1 LKKPSL
7 ILLALFL
14 STFLANAQ
22 DIEHYKKLVE
32 STSEASEKLVAMDSV
47 ISKSYRKD
55 DDTFVDYSL
64 RYIELAKNLDS
75 IENAARKAMT
85 LQAVI
90 TNRKNQPEKAVTVI
104 NGVIAHKY
112 KIRDSFLL
120 GGLYL
125 KRGNANFKINLKD
138 AIDDFSLALENFGQ
152 KDSLYKADAYLF
164 RGQAYSS
171 LGKFVPA
178 GESYKKAYEYFEAL
192 EDYAYMVHAQQG
204 ITTMFSMNS
213 FYDKAKEERDKVI
226 VKLKEL
232 GLNNYLVVEYYNQAL
247 DYDKQGNKE
256 LFLENLHK
264 ALEILQSIPEE
275 ERNVDQLIYV
285 NSKLVEYYSSENE
298 TDKAAKVINELS
310 EWIKG
315 VKNISSRI
323 SYNGAI
329 ANFHFALEDYDT
341 AILFAKKK
349 LEDSRSYNYT
359 DAILESHDLLA
370 ALYMAKGDFEKSVEN
385 RSEYTTIKDSV
396 YNKSTANSLAYY
408 QTLYETEKKEKEL
421 VAQSANIQ
429 LLEKD
434 NEAFKELIIFIIIAF
449 ILVFGLIL
457 LYRNRQVLKS
467 KKLLQEKYS
476 QELLISQEEER
487 LRISKDLHDGLGQRL
502 LLIKNK
508 LINTGDTETKSM
520 VDETIDEVR
529 AISKA
534 LHPFQLQE
542 MGITKAIEYTI
553 NQVDENTT
561 LFISAE
567 IDNIDNLFSSEQE
580 VNIYRIVQESLSNI
594 IKHAKAE
601 ASKVSISRA
610 ANKIIISIKDN
621 GIGFDFTEKYHAVKS
636 LGLKTLMER
645 TKFLNGQMVVQS
657 KKNNGTLLEFQFPLS

>member
-1 LKKPSL
+1 MTKSFFSL
-7 ILLALFL
+7 LLLCVHSL
-14 STFLANAQ
+14 LVNAQ
-22 DIEHYKKLVE
+22 DIEHYKNLAE
-32 STSEASEKLVAMDSV
+32 TTSNVSEKLTALDSV
-47 ISKSYRKD
+47 ISKSYRQD
-55 DDTFVDYSL
+55 DDVFVEYSL
-64 RYIELAKNLDS
+64 RFIDLAKEMDS
-75 IENAARKAMT
+75 IEQAARKAMR

-90 TNRKNQPEKAVTVI
+90 TNRKNQPEKAVTII
-104 NGVIAHKY
+104 NGIIAHKY

-125 KRGNANFKINLKD
+125 KRGNANFKINLRD
-138 AIDDFSLALENFGQ
+138 AIDDFTLALENFGV

-192 EDYAYMVHAQQG
+192 EDYAYMVHSQQG
-204 ITTMFSMNS
+204 ITTMFSMNG
-213 FYDKAKEERDKVI
+213 FYDKAKEERDKII

-247 DYDKQGNKE
+247 DYKKQGDKKR
-256 LFLENLHK
+256 FLENLHM
-264 ALEILQSIPEE
+264 ALSILESIPEE
-275 ERNVDQLIYV
+275 DRSIDQLIYV
-285 NSKLVEYYSSENE
+285 NSKLVEYYSSEND
-298 TDKAAKVINELS
+298 TDNAAKAVLKLS

-315 VKNISSRI
+315 VENISSRI

-341 AILFAKKK
+341 AIDYALEK
-349 LEDSRSYNYT
+349 LNDSKSYNYT
-359 DAILESHDLLA
+359 DAILESYDLLA
-370 ALYMAKGDFEKSVEN
+370 ALYLANGDYQKSVEN
-385 RSEYTTIKDSV
+385 RSQYTAIKDSV
-396 YNKSTANSLAYY
+396 YNRSTANSLAYY

-421 VAQSANIQ
+421 VAQSASIQ

-434 NEAFKELIIFIIIAF
+434 NQAFKELIIFIIIA
-449 ILVFGLIL
+449 LVLFFGLLL

-476 QELLISQEEER
+476 QDLLISQEEER

-508 LINTGDTETKSM
+508 LLNTGDTETKSM

-529 AISKA
+529 AISRA

-561 LFISAE
+561 LFISSE
-567 IDNIDNLFSSEQE
+567 IENIDNLFNSEQE

-601 ASKVSISRA
+601 ASKVSISKA
-610 ANKIIISIKDN
+610 PNKIVISIKDN
-621 GIGFDFTEKYHAVKS
+621 GIGFDFSEKYSAVKS

-645 TKFLNGQMVVQS
+645 TKFLNGQMIVQS
-657 KKNNGTLLEFQFPLS
+657 KKNNGTLIEFQFPVS